1 MKKLFIIIILL
12 SIVGCAIAPYAVL
25 AQEQPKNFKF
35 NSKITGDVAPKPV
48 VCASTAQV
56 IDEMKKLY
64 NEIPAIRYT
73 DPNGQEVI
81 IYMEIMDGATIANLT
96 ILEFIPKTDTG
107 CAISHGNNV
116 QFSKEFW
123 DNFVAKI
130 GKNL

>member
-1 MKKLFIIIILL
+1 
-12 SIVGCAIAPYAVL
+12 
-25 AQEQPKNFKF
+25 
-35 NSKITGDVAPKPV
+35 
-48 VCASTAQV
+48 
-56 IDEMKKLY
+56 MKKLY